1 LQKIIDTTPL
11 AEPWRN
17 GAIEKFNDH
26 YRQRFLDK
34 VSMTSDAELRIGS
47 MAFEE
52 RHNHSYRYSK
62 LGGKT
67 PANAL
72 AASLETLRFPPA
84 EPAPRLPLTKPETG
98 RYHLVRLIRSDR
110 KLNIFSELFS
120 VSPDLMYEYVVAT
133 IDVKEQKLK
142 VFLDNN
148 QVDQFDYRLR

>member
-1 LQKIIDTTPL
+1 
-11 AEPWRN
+11 
-17 GAIEKFNDH
+17 
-26 YRQRFLDK
+26 
-34 VSMTSDAELRIGS
+34 MTSDAELRIGS